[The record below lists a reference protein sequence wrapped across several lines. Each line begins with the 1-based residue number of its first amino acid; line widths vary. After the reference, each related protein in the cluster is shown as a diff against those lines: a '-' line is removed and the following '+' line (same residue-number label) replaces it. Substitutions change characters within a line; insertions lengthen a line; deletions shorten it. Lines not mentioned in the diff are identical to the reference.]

1 MTLLNRL
8 SFDAAAAGLVLGAGL
23 FWALRAGRLRR
34 EQLPVVLGGGVL
46 IYGFVLLGLG
56 TLAFRPRGEWA
67 HGLFVDLFVSCCTG
81 LAAYWS
87 GRAL

>member
-1 MTLLNRL
+1 MTLVNQL
-8 SFDAAAAGLVLGAGL
+8 SFDAAAAGLFLAASL
-23 FWALRAGRLRR
+23 LWAMRTRRLRR

-46 IYGFVLLGLG
+46 VYGFVLLSLG
-56 TLAFRPRGEWA
+56 TLAFRPPGEWA
-67 HGLFVDLFVSCCTG
+67 HDLFVDLFVACCTG